1 MPRTQQA
8 RAAAAATLLACA
20 LLTGLAGCG
29 SDGGGPRHVGTVL
42 DSTDDEGGRYR
53 QIPKKDAPEI
63 GVVVQ
68 PDAAPPG
75 GWDIRIRIRH
85 FRLTPKGTPAHAVH
99 GRGYVQLYLDGH
111 RLARL
116 RTTDHRLPATRVTRG
131 THHVTARLYAD
142 DHTVWAVDGE
152 PLEAT
157 ADLTASGAET
167 DPPTGQGLG

>member
-1 MPRTQQA
+1 MSRTPRA

-29 SDGGGPRHVGTVL
+29 SEDGGPRQVGTVL
-42 DSTDDEGGRYR
+42 DHADDEGSRYR
-53 QIPKKDAPEI
+53 QIPKKDAPEVGI
-63 GVVVQ
+63 VVQ
-68 PDAAPPG
+68 PYADKDDPPG
-75 GWDIRIRIRH
+75 GWDIRIRVRH
-85 FRLTPKGTPAHAVH
+85 FRLTPQGTPTDAVH

-116 RTTDHRLPATRVTRG
+116 RGTDYRLPGTRVTRG

-142 DHTVWAVDGE
+142 DHTVWAVEGE
-152 PLEAT
+152 PVEAT

-167 DPPTGQGLG
+167 TSPAGA